1 MAQVLPAHPSE
12 SSALARGT
20 LGRQLVIRVTAL
32 VAMAAILL
40 SAATALATRTV
51 LLGQIDQQ
59 LNDVASRSQRA
70 DPHGQQGP
78 GRQLSLSG

>member
-1 MAQVLPAHPSE
+1 
-12 SSALARGT
+12 
-20 LGRQLVIRVTAL
+20 
-32 VAMAAILL
+32 MAAILL

-78 GRQLSLSG
+78 GRQLSLSGQPIDSIAAIFANTGSARNGVILLEDRGPSP